1 MVSRPDDAADF
12 TSLLARARGG
22 DDDAVDAL
30 FVRVYE
36 ELRHLAHKVR
46 QNDAENS
53 LNTTALVHEAYL
65 KLVRTEPVSWES
77 RLHFFRVAATAMRH
91 VLVNSARAR
100 IALKRGGAVHPV
112 SFREEVHGRS
122 ISPETVIEID
132 DALTRLAGISQRKAQ
147 VAECRFFVGLSV
159 EEAAE
164 VLDISP
170 TTVKRDWRAAR
181 AWLALHLAP

>member
-1 MVSRPDDAADF
+1 
-12 TSLLARARGG
+12 
-22 DDDAVDAL
+22 
-30 FVRVYE
+30 
-36 ELRHLAHKVR
+36 
-46 QNDAENS
+46 
-53 LNTTALVHEAYL
+53 
-65 KLVRTEPVSWES
+65 
-77 RLHFFRVAATAMRH
+77 MRH

-132 DALTRLAGISQRKAQ
+132 DALTRLAGISQRMAQ
-147 VAECRFFVGLSV
+147 VAECRFFAGLSV